1 MVRRVGS
8 RSAARASGQAILVAL
23 TLIASG
29 CGVAPLVQSAGE
41 VGPSALEQLTG
52 AVPIAVRTDTDA
64 TLRGLHLPGDTAPPL
79 VVLHLLPSGASV
91 TTGMP
96 VGIGRHGLASTLTT
110 FARLGCGSVLID
122 YRGVGDSDGPRDPAG
137 LLADG
142 QAMWRKAVELA
153 DGQAD
158 RVVIRAASIGTVIA
172 ADLLASGHRPAAAI
186 LIAPVRASTITYHGA
201 RAQYGWLAAW
211 FADLLYR
218 AVPAP
223 DLETVLATTPV
234 PVLLVLP
241 DQDVYLPPDE
251 RRLIEAAASSHQVVH
266 YPGDHHVTVPRMWG
280 FSIDLEQM
288 SGRATPELIDAE
300 REFLARWTRR

>member
-1 MVRRVGS
+1 MSVNVHPFRQGEATSDDAVLERLGIRGREAMELAALKLPILPGFVIDADAVTTLGKSPLRDTIVDQFQTIEPITGKEFGS
-8 RSAARASGQAILVAL
+8 EEGPMLVKIVISPNL
-23 TLIASG
+23 VIAQYPFLHNFG
-29 CGVAPLVQSAGE
+29 L
-41 VGPSALEQLTG
+41 
-52 AVPIAVRTDTDA
+52 TDA
-64 TLRGLHLPGDTAPPL
+64 TLGGLHLPGDTAPPL

-172 ADLLASGHRPAAAI
+172 ADLLASGHRPAAAV

-201 RAQYGWLAAW
+201 RAQYGCPRAAGGN
-211 FADLLYR
+211 
-218 AVPAP
+218 AVVATCARSPGNSACSVKAAVAVAP
-223 DLETVLATTPV
+223 NRSLSCTT
-234 PVLLVLP
+234 
-241 DQDVYLPPDE
+241 
-251 RRLIEAAASSHQVVH
+251 I
-266 YPGDHHVTVPRMWG
+266 G
-280 FSIDLEQM
+280 
-288 SGRATPELIDAE
+288 
-300 REFLARWTRR
+300 